1 MEPNHAYLVLGMFYI
16 INSLWW
22 SNQIT
27 KRHLLCKER
36 RMHYFSTMTFTS
48 SSGCCQ
54 RWPVEALLK
63 TIGSFTGIVYTVLL
77 LITDSMV
84 NFNSCLS
91 LTAICA
97 VICLSGIAD
106 ILINKTKLLPP
117 GLDYCLN
124 SMSYFVQALIFG
136 SQYLTGEYLEDQDLY
151 CKYLS
156 VTAFCIGLSI
166 ILEHKFHRSFLVA
179 LSRLYF
185 VFLLGTWII
194 QCDISV
200 TKSHPVGKHVVSTRN
215 SDNNNNSNDVSVTL
229 KYTWHCIGVIL
240 LLSLTCGLWTLVYRK
255 CCPLQK
261 GDIDLELMKAPKFV
275 RNRETAVIRLTN
287 LRVSSDSTDDEKL
300 SDGV

>member
-1 MEPNHAYLVLGMFYI
+1 MEPNHAYSVLGTFYI
-16 INSLWW
+16 INSIWW

-36 RMHYFSTMTFTS
+36 RMRYFSTMTFTS

-54 RWPVEALLK
+54 KWPVEALLK

-77 LITDSMV
+77 LVTDSMV
-84 NFNSCLS
+84 DFNSCLS
-91 LTAICA
+91 LTAIFA
-97 VICLSGIAD
+97 VICLSAIAD
-106 ILINKTKLLPP
+106 VLTHKTKLLPP

-136 SQYLTGEYLEDQDLY
+136 SQYLADEYLEDQDLY

-156 VTAFCIGLSI
+156 LTAFCSSFSI

-179 LSRLYF
+179 ISRLYF
-185 VFLLGTWII
+185 VILLGTWII

-200 TKSHPVGKHVVSTRN
+200 TKIHPVDHHVMSTRN
-215 SDNNNNSNDVSVTL
+215 SDNNNSNDVSVTL
-229 KYTWHCIGVIL
+229 NFTWHCIGVIL

-255 CCPLQK
+255 CYPLQK
-261 GDIDLELMKAPKFV
+261 GDIDFELMKASKCV
-275 RNRETAVIRLTN
+275 RSREAAVIRLTN
-287 LRVSSDSTDDEKL
+287 LHVSSDSTEDEKA